1 MLHRLAVLLLSF
13 VVLVVFSVSASKAQ
27 DETEQRAAKLIA
39 GWEQWAKKHDV
50 KQTAIAIAFDCK
62 IVAEGGIGRTSTNP
76 APVASLSKSVTG
88 ICIAKLVENG
98 ELSFGEPLSRIIP
111 EMVTDATIASLLT
124 HTSGYTHDI
133 TQKPAKYKGV
143 DREYLEWVSE
153 KEIAKGRDK
162 AQIGK
167 FHYNNANYAMLGAA
181 IRKVTGKT
189 YEEACKELVFEP
201 LGISNVSLN
210 PDWRIM
216 SSWGG
221 WKLSAFDNLKFVN
234 AYFDRRKVIG
244 KFATSFP
251 NVKFDNGLAYGMGYN
266 FRTGR
271 KGGTNFWHSGRWHSD
286 RDGKKYRFGA
296 YFVSFDNGWS
306 VTANYSISAI
316 NNEDGE
322 LDRIIGEATHLP
334 M

>member
-1 MLHRLAVLLLSF
+1 MLYRF
-13 VVLVVFSVSASKAQ
+13 FGFVFSFLVAFTAISTGAIAQ

-39 GWEQWAKKHDV
+39 GWQKWTKKHKI
-50 KQTAIAIAFDCK
+50 KQTAIAIAFDGK
-62 IVAEGGIGRTSTNP
+62 LVAVDGMGRTSVDP
-76 APVASLSKSVTG
+76 APVASVSKSITG
-88 ICIAKLVENG
+88 VCVAKLVENG
-98 ELSFGEPLSRIIP
+98 KLSFDDPLSKIIP
-111 EMVTDATIASLLT
+111 EMGTDATIASLLS

-133 TQKPAKYKGV
+133 TQKPEKYKGV
-143 DREYLEWVSE
+143 DQEYLEWVSQ
-153 KEIAKGRDK
+153 KEISRGRDK
-162 AQIGK
+162 AQIGR

-189 YEEACKELVFEP
+189 YEEACKELVFAP
-201 LGISNVSLN
+201 IGISDVSLN
-210 PDWRIM
+210 SDWRIM

-221 WKLSAFDNLKFVN
+221 WTISAQDNLKFVN
-234 AYFDRRKVIG
+234 AYFDRRKVMG

-271 KGGTNFWHSGRWHSD
+271 KGGTNFWHSGRWHANHE
-286 RDGKKYRFGA
+286 GKKYRFGA

-322 LDRIIGEATHLP
+322 LDRIIGEATHQPL
-334 M
+334 